1 MVLDAQ
7 RAQNINIM
15 LAKFG
20 KKSYFDLAQVGIA
33 VLSAAAGVV
42 IIYSMC
48 IYYIILCY
56 YYYHTIRY

>member
-42 IIYSMC
+42 IYSMC
-48 IYYIILCY
+48 IY
-56 YYYHTIRY
+56 

>member
-33 VLSAAAGVV
+33 VLSAAGVV

-48 IYYIILCY
+48 IIKFIFTY